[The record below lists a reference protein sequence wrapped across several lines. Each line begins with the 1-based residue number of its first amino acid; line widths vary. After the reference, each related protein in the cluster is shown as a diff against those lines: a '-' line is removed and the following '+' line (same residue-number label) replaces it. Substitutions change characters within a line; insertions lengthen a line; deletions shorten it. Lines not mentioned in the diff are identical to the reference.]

1 MKNLIVALSLLI
13 TVATQAQQEQKPI
26 PQINVTGEGKVMVA
40 PDEAFITLSIE
51 TKGNKAADVKKQNDA
66 IVEKVVKV
74 LRNSKLSKDDY
85 QTQRIALNPTYD
97 YEKKKYNYNAIQTIQ
112 ITLRDLSYYDALIE
126 NLIDAG
132 VNRITNVDFRSSK
145 IEQHRSTAR
154 KNAMLDAKQ
163 KADDYVSVLSQKVG
177 GALMIS
183 DNTQVHYPQPVYAMA
198 RMTENADAAAPRET
212 LAIGQITVTANV
224 NVSFFLN

>member
-1 MKNLIVALSLLI
+1 MKNLIIALSLLL

-112 ITLRDLSYYDALIE
+112 ITLRDLSYYDALME

-183 DNTQVHYPQPVYAMA
+183 
-198 RMTENADAAAPRET
+198 
-212 LAIGQITVTANV
+212 
-224 NVSFFLN
+224 

>member
-1 MKNLIVALSLLI
+1 MKNLIIALSLLL

-112 ITLRDLSYYDALIE
+112 ITLRDLSYYDALME

>member
-1 MKNLIVALSLLI
+1 MKNLIVALSLLL

-112 ITLRDLSYYDALIE
+112 ITLRDLSYYDALME